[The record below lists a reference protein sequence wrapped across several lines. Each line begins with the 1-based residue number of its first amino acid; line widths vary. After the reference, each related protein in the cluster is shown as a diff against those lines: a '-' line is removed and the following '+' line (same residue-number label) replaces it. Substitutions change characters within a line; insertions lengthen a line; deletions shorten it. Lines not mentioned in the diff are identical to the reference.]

1 MAKAKA
7 APAAPAAPPAKEET
21 PKAKTKAAPKAK
33 TKTFRARYNNDND
46 HNIKI
51 FVEQKNITEWRIIES
66 LLPEH
71 QTDPE
76 EIEFFHK
83 TIEYKE

>member
-7 APAAPAAPPAKEET
+7 APEDPAAPPAKEAT

-51 FVEQKNITEWRIIES
+51 FVEQNNITEWRIIES

>member
-1 MAKAKA
+1 MIILINK
-7 APAAPAAPPAKEET
+7 
-21 PKAKTKAAPKAK
+21 
-33 TKTFRARYNNDND
+33 DND